1 MPGELG
7 FDTGSSGLY
16 RAVVSQIAKTMR
28 SKRGLLE
35 DGGAEL
41 GE

>member
-1 MPGELG
+1 MYQDPR
-7 FDTGSSGLY
+7 Y
-16 RAVVSQIAKTMR
+16 RAVVSLIAKTMR
-28 SKRGLLE
+28 ARRWLLE